1 MSVVLDATG
10 FYPQGGGQAE
20 DAGYPNGIRV
30 VDTQPREETD
40 IAHILETK
48 PSLLLAS
55 SV

>member
-1 MSVVLDATG
+1 VSVVLDAAG
-10 FYPQGGGQAE
+10 FYPQGGGQVE
-20 DAGYPNGIRV
+20 DAGYLNEVRV
-30 VDTQPREETD
+30 VDTQPREGTD